1 MKKISN
7 YAKSK
12 GELLVREL
20 SEKAQ
25 KVYYG
30 TDPIVVAVTFDGTVS
45 LRGCY
50 GDYDDLTKEELE
62 EMFES
67 YADSECIV

>member
-7 YAKSK
+7 YERSK
-12 GELLVREL
+12 GELLIREL

-25 KVYYG
+25 QAYYE
-30 TDPIVVAVTFDGTVS
+30 TDPLIVAVTLDGTISV
-45 LRGCY
+45 RGCY